1 MFDPENLDPPRVA
14 RCRKC
19 HYVIEGLAPV
29 GVCPECNRVYDR
41 TDESSFTYKPP
52 FLCWRYWAPRFLA
65 ALLVGIGLV
74 ALDFFYFGAWGVTA
88 WLGVPIVA
96 GVILGYGFRL
106 SKWILPALCVLL
118 TIGLAVGVVT
128 LNVAG
133 VFCGLMLSMIYL
145 LPVLLGA
152 FCGFMVRDVLK
163 LTPFGQRWHLPVLA
177 AGAGIIIVLLGRG
190 PARRPVESVSTS
202 LVIPASP
209 AVAWDALL
217 FYEEVEH
224 APPFLLRV
232 GLARPLHTQ
241 GRCNAPGD
249 TTVCIYNKG
258 HITKRAT
265 EVVDHKRLAFDIV
278 DQKIGYEH
286 DVRLTG
292 GSFEFE
298 ALEANATLVT
308 LTTSY
313 EPRLGPRWIWRSGE
327 RYAVQLLHGHV
338 LEGMRRRALQ
348 STTPVATSAMESH
361 AHHD

>member
-1 MFDPENLDPPRVA
+1 M
-14 RCRKC
+14 
-19 HYVIEGLAPV
+19 G
-29 GVCPECNRVYDR
+29 
-41 TDESSFTYKPP
+41 T
-52 FLCWRYWAPRFLA
+52 
-65 ALLVGIGLV
+65 GLV
-74 ALDFFYFGAWGVTA
+74 AFDFFVLGGWGVSV
-88 WLGVPIVA
+88 WFGVPIVA

-106 SKWILPALCVLL
+106 SKWFLPAFCTLL
-118 TIGLAVGVVT
+118 ALGLIGGVIS

-133 VFCGLMLSMIYL
+133 VFCGLMLAVIYL
-145 LPVLLGA
+145 VPVMLGGL
-152 FCGFMVRDVLK
+152 FGFMLRERLK
-163 LTPFGQRWHLPVLA
+163 HSKFRQRWHLPVLA

-190 PARRPVESVSTS
+190 PAQRPVESVSTR
-202 LVIPASP
+202 LIIPASP
-209 AVAWDALL
+209 AVVWDALL
-217 FYEEVEH
+217 FYEDVEH
-224 APPFLLRV
+224 PPPFLLRV

-265 EVVDHKRLAFDIV
+265 EVVDSKRLAFDIV

-298 ALEANATLVT
+298 AVGADATLVT

-313 EPRLGPRWIWRSGE
+313 EPRLGPRWIWRAGE
-327 RYAVQLLHGHV
+327 RYAVHLLHGHV

-348 STTPVATSAMESH
+348 STTPVATSAMEPD